1 MTFLEAR
8 INGCPKRW
16 YGHTREHKAL
26 LAAGKEL
33 PPWKEVTI
41 RCHDF
46 RVDFCTRCYYADIP
60 VVTLQHWMGHASL
73 KMILE
78 IYTKLS
84 KAAEEKD
91 ATKLAAFMEK
101 GLVPQVPEQEQSLF
115 RAS

>member
-1 MTFLEAR
+1 
-8 INGCPKRW
+8 
-16 YGHTREHKAL
+16 
-26 LAAGKEL
+26 
-33 PPWKEVTI
+33 
-41 RCHDF
+41 
-46 RVDFCTRCYYADIP
+46 
-60 VVTLQHWMGHASL
+60 MGHASL

-101 GLVPQVPEQEQSLF
+101 GLVPQVPEQEQSSF